1 MFDEKRVKILVVD
14 DEAPIRQT
22 LKEAI
27 EDEGYQVLTAEG
39 GEQALQMA
47 ARDLPGLILLDI
59 WMPGALDGL
68 QTLKRLGEQGLA
80 IPVVMISGHG
90 TIETAVKATRL
101 GAWDFLEKPLST
113 EKVIIT
119 IQNVQAAVAHV
130 VLVNFL
136 MGAENIKA
144 LHEVSKLSNLSGPR
158 VGTKYLHRRRPQN
171 LHRVTTPMGN
181 VVAKML

>member
-80 IPVVMISGHG
+80 IPVVMMSGHG

-119 IQNVQAAVAHV
+119 IQNVLAFQMERQEKMSLLN
-130 VLVNFL
+130 VLR
-136 MGAENIKA
+136 K
-144 LHEVSKLSNLSGPR
+144 NLSLVGEHPR
-158 VGTKYLHRRRPQN
+158 LQEIKKSISTKSI
-171 LHRVTTPMGN
+171 TD
-181 VVAKML
+181 